1 MPLTFDAFYARV
13 AQALGLTSQQE
24 LARILGVNRSA
35 VTQAKKRDS
44 VPEKWLLGLSRDH
57 GLDPVWLATGR
68 AAQARSSRAVPMGGP
83 DLGEEFKKVPKV
95 RARLCAGG
103 GSFEVGG
110 AVTDYYAFRWEWLAR
125 RGNPDSM
132 VLMDVV
138 GNSMEPE
145 IKEGDTVLIDQSRR
159 DVYAG
164 SIYAV
169 GVEDTVLVKRVEKR
183 PGALALLSDNPDYA
197 DIVLAGEELDTVRII
212 GKLIWTGREYR

>member
-1 MPLTFDAFYARV
+1 MTIAFDPFFARA
-13 AQALGLTSQQE
+13 AQALGFTSQQA
-24 LARILGVNRSA
+24 LARALGVNRSA

-44 VPEKWLLGLSRDH
+44 VPEKWLLSLSRDH
-57 GLDPVWLATGR
+57 GLDPVWLETGKGPQR
-68 AAQARSSRAVPMGGP
+68 ALRTPLAHGP

-110 AVTDYYAFRWEWLAR
+110 AIVDYHAFRWEWLAR
-125 RGNPDSM
+125 RGNPDAM

-145 IKEGDTVLIDQSRR
+145 IKEGDTVLIDQSQQ

-183 PGALALLSDNPDYA
+183 PGALALLSDNPDYS
-197 DIVLAGEELDTVRII
+197 DIVLAGDELDTVRVI